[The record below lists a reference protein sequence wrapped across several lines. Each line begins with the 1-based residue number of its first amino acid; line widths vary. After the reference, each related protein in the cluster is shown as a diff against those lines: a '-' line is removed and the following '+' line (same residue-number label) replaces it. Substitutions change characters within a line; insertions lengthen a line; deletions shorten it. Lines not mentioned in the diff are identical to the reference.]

1 VYSLRVAYSR
11 ELADDGGK
19 PRTQGAL
26 HPNGS
31 NGGSPATKLRPI
43 SPEATAFARIGEP
56 SYAGITGEAYV
67 GPERRESGTVTLE
80 GNWRSSRQY
89 LALQN
94 GAGEMTLVVNDP
106 GLRAF
111 VFTFG
116 P

>member
-1 VYSLRVAYSR
+1 VYSLHVADSR

-19 PRTQGAL
+19 AADTGGVASER
-26 HPNGS
+26 S
-31 NGGSPATKLRPI
+31 NGGSPATKLPPI

-56 SYAGITGEAYV
+56 SYAGMTGEAYV
-67 GPERRESGTVTLE
+67 GTERRESGTVTLE
-80 GNWRSSRQY
+80 GNWRSSRQC
-89 LALQN
+89 LELQN

-106 GLRAF
+106 GLRAY